1 MRRAGSGSCC
11 WDVAFKPAEIHDILL
26 RHGSGAPAIKE
37 QMVLSG
43 VRIERPEGYRR
54 A

>member
-1 MRRAGSGSCC
+1 
-11 WDVAFKPAEIHDILL
+11 VAFKPAEIHDILL

-43 VRIERPEGYRR
+43 G
-54 A
+54 AD